1 MRRHLIRAAAV
12 ASAAVLTAASAAR
25 VNAVPLVNQNFDAPP
40 APAYQYAYGYAGGG
54 NPQTDRSNLTETSA
68 AIGGV
73 GLDGS
78 NGLELFADFTGLTT
92 VAPMPDYNY
101 SGFGGG
107 FGTFFYDFG
116 TNTAQGLPSGN
127 LADYTGSIDL
137 MIAGSNAA
145 TAPTEIQVQLQ
156 LPDDFFGP
164 DADTNFTPF
173 AQINIP
179 VSVGAQYDTFN
190 FSLDQGTL
198 VFDAGVPAAERN
210 FAAHFRDIGLI
221 NFNFNVDAGAAFGN
235 DEDNFLYVDNVTLGA
250 VPEPGSAALL
260 LGVLGMGLARRRR
273 R

>member
-1 MRRHLIRAAAV
+1 MRRLMIRAAAV
-12 ASAAVLTAASAAR
+12 VPAALLATSAAR
-25 VNAVPLVNQNFDAPP
+25 ADVIPLVNQNFDAPP
-40 APAYQYAYGYAGGG
+40 APAYTYPYAYAGGG
-54 NPQTDRSNLTETSA
+54 NPQTDRSNLTQSSA
-68 AIGGV
+68 AVGTV
-73 GLDGS
+73 GLNDT

-107 FGTFFYDFG
+107 FGTFFYDFN
-116 TNTAQGLPSGN
+116 TNRAQGLPSGN
-127 LADYTGSIDL
+127 LADYSGSVDL
-137 MIAGSNAA
+137 MMAGSNAA
-145 TAPTEIQVQLQ
+145 TAPTEIQAQLQ

-179 VSVGAQYDTFN
+179 VAVGPQYDTYT

-198 VFDAGVPAAERN
+198 VFDGGVPQAERN
-210 FAAHFRDIGLI
+210 FAAHYRDIGLI

-250 VPEPGSAALL
+250 VPEPGSVGLL
-260 LGVLGMGLARRRR
+260 LGGLGLCLVRRRR
-273 R
+273 A